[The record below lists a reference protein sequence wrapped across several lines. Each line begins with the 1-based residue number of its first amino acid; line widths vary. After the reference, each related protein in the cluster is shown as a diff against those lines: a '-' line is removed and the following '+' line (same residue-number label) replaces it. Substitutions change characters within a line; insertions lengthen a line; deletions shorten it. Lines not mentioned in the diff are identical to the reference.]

1 LRQSGCLFSLLLLP
15 ILALLHKRRNR
26 EQLQWLMAIETLPA
40 DPALEPLAWA
50 HPIVREWFLSKFG
63 SATEPQIAGWPA
75 VLRGE
80 PTLISAPTGSGK
92 TLAAFLVCIDKLLRA
107 AIEGRLAAHTHVVY
121 ISPLKA
127 LSNDVQKNLD
137 GPLAEIQQLAMQRGY
152 LCPEIRT
159 GVRTGDT
166 LTKHRLAMLK
176 HPPHI
181 LVTTPESLYILLTAG
196 KSRLNLT
203 RVQTVI
209 VDEIHAI
216 AGNKRGA
223 HLALSLERLDALVCG
238 ENHLAPG
245 AMLTGLSTPP
255 QRIGLSA
262 TQNPIELVAAF
273 LTGANHPGAPSSA
286 TPGPERAVFARLGGT
301 ASSSPKVGPQKVGC
315 PIHDDGLIVGMS
327 GKSQSLAGHR
337 PPATII
343 QVGQRRTLDLAIEV
357 PSAELTSITSTAMWE
372 EIYDKLAA
380 LAEQHRST
388 LVFVNTRR
396 LVERLSFELSERLG
410 PTLGPDAVAAHHG
423 SLSRTLRLD
432 AEQRLK
438 SGQCR
443 ILIATASLELGIDI
457 GTVDLVCQI
466 ATTRA
471 VAVAMQRVGRAGH
484 WRGAIPKGRFFAT
497 TRDDLLEQAALLR
510 KMVAGELDQLQVPEQ
525 PIDVLMQQIVA
536 TVGAESWSEDALF
549 HVLRRAWPYRNLT
562 PDQYEEVLALL
573 HNGIENSRGRYG
585 AYILRDRVQG
595 HLHARRG
602 SRSIAISN
610 GGAIPD
616 TSIFAVMLQP
626 ENVQIATLDEHFA
639 VESSPGDV
647 VLLGNTSWRIQRI
660 DPAGKVLVEDAH
672 GAPPS
677 IPFWEGEAPQR
688 TSVLSD
694 AVSDLR
700 TEIDTRTSNVT
711 PSTILG
717 TPSLIHPLES
727 GTPSLIHPL
736 ESGTPGLIH
745 PLESGTPGLIHP
757 LESGTPGLQARVS
770 YPSDTDGALAPGV
783 CSPEHTD
790 ESPQAQLAETLAFLQ
805 RECFLNHSAAL
816 QLITYIVHG
825 RAVLGAVPTKTT
837 LIAERFFDEG
847 GGQQLILHAP
857 FGGRINKAWGLA
869 LRKRFC
875 RGFNF
880 ELQAAATDNGIN
892 ISLAEQHSFPLADV
906 FHFLTTLTATTLLE
920 QACIPSPL
928 FKNRWRWAA
937 GRSLQLLRMQKGKRV
952 APQIQR
958 TRSDDLLAS
967 VFPHAS
973 ACPETMTGDIEIP
986 DHPLVREVM
995 KDTLTEAMDIEGL
1008 LEVLQGINDGTIRC
1022 IAVDTPIPSLFAH
1035 ELINAMPYAFLDPE
1049 DAAGRR
1055 ARAVRTRGNV
1065 PSRLPEAPGRLD
1077 PAAIATIRTQLWPD
1091 LRDEHEL
1098 HDLLLQLIALPITF
1112 LETLGAP
1119 GPDSRTRDRNST
1131 QHWPLFFDRLAQQGR
1146 AHCIDIEGHPF
1157 WIATERLPE
1166 AALLWPDLSL
1176 PPTASPPDRS
1186 AAEWRDPCISLA
1198 AATNSGAPPLASE
1211 MWEATTPAAPKPSA
1225 SPRTTAT
1232 LTLTQGWLQLLG
1244 PTTAEHLAAL
1254 THLAPSDILQSLLT
1268 MELQGLALRGVF
1280 EHPAPA
1286 ADAPTTPASAETEWC
1301 ERRILQRIHR
1311 LTLGTLRKQVE
1322 PVTPAVFMRWLL
1334 DWHHLAPN
1342 PESTHQLTGEEG
1354 VLAAIEQLEGFE
1366 APAIEW
1372 ERTLLPARV
1381 ADYDPRWLDNLCLA
1395 GVLAW
1400 GRISPH
1406 PAWSSS
1412 GSSTVPTPTPSSAP
1426 AVTLH
1431 PDTPSPGSL
1440 HPGTPRLQPRVSYP
1454 SEREGA
1460 LAPEVCLSSA
1470 PPRTAPRRV
1479 IPTTAAPITFYL
1491 RESSEWLHHAFASK
1505 SVDETTLTQSLSAEA
1520 QTIRTLLREHGAA
1533 FTADLQRLS
1542 NLTKL
1547 QTTTALWELATA
1559 GLASADG
1566 FDQLR
1571 AMMDPRRKSLA
1582 IAQTPATSL
1591 RKRAAAR
1598 TTAGR
1603 WSLLS
1608 GAQLSGA
1615 QPLPQPATTPGAPRL
1630 ASETWASQD
1639 AQAATQSAI
1648 AHARRTDAA
1657 LDAHARILLCRY
1669 GVLFRELL
1677 TRESNAP
1684 RWRDLLPILRRLEAR
1699 GEIRGGRFVSGPFGE
1714 QYALPEAVDS
1724 LRKARK
1730 QHEAR
1735 AGAHSPDSP
1744 EPPITVAAA
1753 DPLNLAGILVPG
1765 ERIPA
1770 IPGRTVTFLNGSVV
1784 EETPTSEAPAK
1795 PIRAPRT
1802 RSVAALLRAEALA
1815 TRTPQPT
1822 ASPGL
1827 FS

>member
-1 LRQSGCLFSLLLLP
+1 MPELL
-15 ILALLHKRRNR
+15 ASADT
-26 EQLQWLMAIETLPA
+26 AIDA
-40 DPALEPLAWA
+40 ALAWA
-50 HPIVREWFLSKFG
+50 HPVVQEWFLTKFG

-75 VLRGE
+75 ILRGD

-107 AIEGRLAAHTHVVY
+107 AIEGRLSPQTHVVY

-166 LTKHRLAMLK
+166 LTKDRLSMLK

-216 AGNKRGA
+216 ADDKRGA

-238 ENHLAPG
+238 ENSLSPG
-245 AMLTGLSTPP
+245 AFLTGLATPP

-262 TQNPIELVAAF
+262 TQNPIGLVANF
-273 LTGANHPGAPSSA
+273 LTGDAP
-286 TPGPERAVFARLGGT
+286 AR
-301 ASSSPKVGPQKVGC
+301 K
-315 PIHDDGLIVGMS
+315 
-327 GKSQSLAGHR
+327 
-337 PPATII
+337 PATII
-343 QVGQRRTLDLAIEV
+343 QVGQRRTLDLAIEI
-357 PSAELTSITSTAMWE
+357 PSDELGSITSIAMWT
-372 EIYDKLAA
+372 EIYDKLASFT
-380 LAEQHRST
+380 EHHRST
-388 LVFVNTRR
+388 LVFVNTRK
-396 LVERLSFELSERLG
+396 LVEKISFELSNRLG
-410 PTLGPDAVAAHHG
+410 EDAVAAHHG

-438 SGQCR
+438 SGQCK

-457 GTVDLVCQI
+457 GSIDLVCQI

-510 KMVAGELDQLQVPEQ
+510 KMVAGELDLLEIPET

-549 HVLRRAWPYRNLT
+549 HVLRRAYPYRNLSREH
-562 PDQYEEVLALL
+562 YEELLTLL
-573 HNGIENSRGRYG
+573 HNGIENTRGRYG
-585 AYILRDRVQG
+585 AYLMRDQVQG

-639 VESSPGDV
+639 VDSSPGDV
-647 VLLGNTSWRIQRI
+647 VLLGNTSWRIQRV
-660 DPAGKVLVEDAH
+660 DPKGKVLVEDAH

-688 TSVLSD
+688 TGVLCD
-694 AVSDLR
+694 GVSDLR
-700 TEIDTRTSNVT
+700 NEIDLRTR
-711 PSTILG
+711 
-717 TPSLIHPLES
+717 
-727 GTPSLIHPL
+727 
-736 ESGTPGLIH
+736 
-745 PLESGTPGLIHP
+745 
-757 LESGTPGLQARVS
+757 RVS
-770 YPSDTDGALAPGV
+770 PSSLRPTHPEVADTI
-783 CSPEHTD
+783 
-790 ESPQAQLAETLAFLQ
+790 AFLK
-805 RECFLNHSAAL
+805 RECFVNDSAAL
-816 QLITYIVHG
+816 QLITYIVSG

-837 LIAERFFDEG
+837 IIAERFFDEG

-892 ISLAEQHSFPLADV
+892 ISLAEQHSFPLGDV
-906 FHFLTTLTATTLLE
+906 FRFLTTLTAKELLE

-937 GRSLQLLRMQKGKRV
+937 GRSLQLLRMSKGKRV

-973 ACPETMTGDIEIP
+973 ACPETMTGNIEIP

-995 KDTLTEAMDIEGL
+995 KDTLTEAMDIDGL
-1008 LEVLQGINDGTIRC
+1008 LKILHGIDSGAIRC
-1022 IAVDTPIPSLFAH
+1022 LAVDTPVPSLFAH
-1035 ELINAMPYAFLDPE
+1035 ELINAMPYAFLDDA
-1049 DAAGRR
+1049 DAAARRTRAVSTRR
-1055 ARAVRTRGNV
+1055 A
-1065 PSRLPEAPGRLD
+1065 LPDSVSEGAGRLD
-1077 PAAIATIRTQLWPD
+1077 QAAIDTVRTQLWPD

-1098 HDLLLQLIALPITF
+1098 HDLLLQLIALPLTF
-1112 LETLGAP
+1112 FEHAAAGQ
-1119 GPDSRTRDRNST
+1119 SHST
-1131 QHWPLFFDRLAQQGR
+1131 QHWQLFFERLAQQGR
-1146 AHCIDIEGHPF
+1146 AHLITLDEDSTHQRAPLRA
-1157 WIATERLPE
+1157 WLAAERLPE
-1166 AALLWPDLSL
+1166 AVLLWPSIVF
-1176 PPTASPPDRS
+1176 PQISHPERS
-1186 AAEWRDPCISLA
+1186 AQREAEGPATPLSPA
-1198 AATNSGAPPLASE
+1198 AQPLPS
-1211 MWEATTPAAPKPSA
+1211 ATT
-1225 SPRTTAT
+1225 SPRDTAT
-1232 LTLTQGWLQLLG
+1232 TTLTQGWLQLLG
-1244 PTTAEHLAAL
+1244 PTSAATLATL
-1254 THLAPSDILQSLLT
+1254 THTPPASIYQSLIA
-1268 MELQGLALRGVF
+1268 MEMQGLAMRGVF
-1280 EHPAPA
+1280 EYPKPAD
-1286 ADAPTTPASAETEWC
+1286 DATIEIEWC

-1334 DWHHLAPN
+1334 DWHHLAPHSEAY
-1342 PESTHQLTGEEG
+1342 PKLSGEEG

-1395 GVLAW
+1395 GILGW

-1406 PAWSSS
+1406 PAWSQ
-1412 GSSTVPTPTPSSAP
+1412 G
-1426 AVTLH
+1426 
-1431 PDTPSPGSL
+1431 
-1440 HPGTPRLQPRVSYP
+1440 
-1454 SEREGA
+1454 EG
-1460 LAPEVCLSSA
+1460 
-1470 PPRTAPRRV
+1470 TAPRRV

-1491 RESSEWLHHAFASK
+1491 RESSEWLHHALAAK
-1505 SVDETTLTQSLSAEA
+1505 CVDEAILTQSLSPEA
-1520 QTIRTLLREHGAA
+1520 QIIRTFLSERGAA

-1542 NLTKL
+1542 SLTKL

-1571 AMMDPRRKSLA
+1571 AMMDPRRKSVA
-1582 IAQTPATSL
+1582 VAQTAATSL

-1608 GAQLSGA
+1608 ESN
-1615 QPLPQPATTPGAPRL
+1615 TPGAPSIPM
-1630 ASETWASQD
+1630 ASSSVRVDPKDLRPAH
-1639 AQAATQSAI
+1639 ATEQAI
-1648 AHARRTDAA
+1648 ALAKQTDAA

-1669 GVLFRELL
+1669 GVLFRELM

-1684 RWRDLLPILRRLEAR
+1684 KWRDLLPILRRLEAR
-1699 GEIRGGRFVSGPFGE
+1699 GEIRGGRFVSGAFGE
-1714 QYALPEAVDS
+1714 QYALPEAVDA
-1724 LRKARK
+1724 LRSARN
-1730 QHEAR
+1730 QHASR
-1735 AGAHSPDSP
+1735 ANESA
-1744 EPPITVAAA
+1744 ITVAAA
-1753 DPLNLAGILVPG
+1753 DPLNLVGILVPG
-1765 ERIPA
+1765 DRIPS
-1770 IPGRTVTFLNGSVV
+1770 IPGREISFTNGVV
-1784 EETPTSEAPAK
+1784 LAENAPPQAPARLK
-1795 PIRAPRT
+1795 RT
-1802 RSVAALLRAEALA
+1802 RSIPDMLRAQALPPRPA
-1815 TRTPQPT
+1815 QPIRN
-1822 ASPGL
+1822 PGL